1 MLSHDDKM
9 KLSRFADSDELWDL
23 VRDSSPD
30 VVYNTIFNKNLT
42 EDMAVFIARKKN
54 SSPEVLGM
62 LAADIRFK
70 GSYKLKLAICNNPKT
85 PLKTTLSLMKFMRI
99 FDLGDI
105 TKNHNIPISIR
116 QKIEYS
122 VIEKISSLPSG
133 VKVALAKRA
142 SSNIIVQLLEKGDRN
157 VILSCLE
164 SPLLTEDH
172 LCALINKSKTK
183 HLWIKTVAEHPK
195 WSLRYRIKYALVR
208 NYYTPM
214 IYATKFI
221 STLKTADLRELYS
234 DTYLPAST
242 RPYIFQELA
251 LRDESA
257 EIPQEEM
264 YDLSGDED
272 SDFADNDMKS

>member
-9 KLSRFADSDELWDL
+9 KLNRSADSDELWNL
-23 VRDSSPD
+23 VRDSNPD

-85 PLKTTLSLMKFMRI
+85 PLKTTLSLMKFLRI

-122 VIEKISSLPSG
+122 VFEKISSLPSG

-234 DTYLPAST
+234 DTSLPAST

-272 SDFADNDMKS
+272 SDFADKDIKS